1 MSLFIETIRIENGR
15 IHNLSYH
22 NRRMNETRR
31 NVLCQT
37 DVLDLNDY
45 IRPVNYRERTKCR
58 VEYDVDIRNV
68 EYAAY
73 HFRPVSSL
81 RLVVDDEADYRYKS
95 RDRSVLNR
103 LFACPE
109 RVVDRHLYLQRG
121 ILEQETMDHS
131 LRTVAGRDEEGF
143 VAGSGRAGC
152 R

>member
-58 VEYDVDIRNV
+58 VEYDVDIRPITSAQ
-68 EYAAY
+68 Y
-73 HFRPVSSL
+73 PLCGWLSMT
-81 RLVVDDEADYRYKS
+81 K
-95 RDRSVLNR
+95 
-103 LFACPE
+103 PTI
-109 RVVDRHLYLQRG
+109 G
-121 ILEQETMDHS
+121 IKAEIG
-131 LRTVAGRDEEGF
+131 V
-143 VAGSGRAGC
+143 C
-152 R
+152 

>member
-58 VEYDVDIRNV
+58 VEDDVEIRNGEYGANHWRPDTSERMDVDD
-68 EYAAY
+68 AA
-73 HFRPVSSL
+73 
-81 RLVVDDEADYRYKS
+81 D
-95 RDRSVLNR
+95 
-103 LFACPE
+103 
-109 RVVDRHLYLQRG
+109 
-121 ILEQETMDHS
+121 
-131 LRTVAGRDEEGF
+131 
-143 VAGSGRAGC
+143 
-152 R
+152 

>member
-95 RDRSVLNR
+95 RDRSVGR
-103 LFACPE
+103 PE

-131 LRTVAGRDEEGF
+131 LRTVTGRDEEGF
-143 VAGSGRAGC
+143 VVGSGRAGC